1 MTSAPI
7 PLASQVGGHAGVQ
20 TTEDGS
26 LLIKPALPAE
36 LAFYQALSDDSPFA
50 PLRRYLP
57 KFLGTLSLAGKVE
70 EGEDLEKMGPPPA
83 GAEKQNLVL
92 ENLSFPFKKPNI
104 LDIKLGTVLYDESA
118 SPEKVERMI
127 KTAKETTSLETGVRL
142 TGFQVY
148 DNTTNAPIN
157 TPKSY
162 GKSIKVTDLP
172 NGIAKF
178 FPVARD
184 VPPTYPTTQ
193 ASSTDTT
200 TTTTSESTTSSP
212 TTGLPA
218 STLLPILRGI
228 RRDVAAIRD
237 HLAKIEMRM
246 VGGSVLIIYEADWE
260 RAAEAAKRIGTA
272 EEVEDEETDSDEEEG
287 EEEKA
292 ADSTLAKPGPAFT
305 VKLID
310 FAHTRL
316 APGEGPDAGVLLGL
330 DTTLKLLDGRIAQ
343 VEAGSDLVQGVL

>member
-104 LDIKLGTVLYDESA
+104 LDIKLGTILYDESA

-148 DNTTNAPIN
+148 DNLTNTPVN

-172 NGIAKF
+172 DGIAKF
-178 FPVARD
+178 FPVAHASTGD
-184 VPPTYPTTQ
+184 P
-193 ASSTDTT
+193 SSTNTQ
-200 TTTTSESTTSSP
+200 TTSDTQPTP
-212 TTGLPA
+212 TTGLPS
-218 STLLPILRGI
+218 STLLPILRDI
-228 RRDVAAIRD
+228 RRDVAAIRE
-237 HLAKIEMRM
+237 HLSKIEMRM

-260 RAAEAAKRIGTA
+260 RAAEAAARIGTP
-272 EEVEDEETDSDEEEG
+272 EEEDDEEIDSDEDEDEG
-287 EEEKA
+287 KDDE
-292 ADSTLAKPGPAFT
+292 SQQNKPGPAFV

-343 VEAGSDLVQGVL
+343 VETGSDVVEGVL

>member
-104 LDIKLGTVLYDESA
+104 LDIKLGTILYDESA
-118 SPEKVERMI
+118 SPDKVERMI
-127 KTAKETTSLETGVRL
+127 MTAKETTSLETGVRL

-148 DNTTNAPIN
+148 DNLTNIPIN

-172 NGIAKF
+172 DGIAKF
-178 FPVARD
+178 FPVAHAS
-184 VPPTYPTTQ
+184 TT
-193 ASSTDTT
+193 SSTPQ
-200 TTTTSESTTSSP
+200 TTSTDASTTASTTTSSP
-212 TTGLPA
+212 TTGLPS

-228 RRDVAAIRD
+228 RRDVAAIRE
-237 HLAKIEMRM
+237 HLSKIEMRM

-260 RAAEAAKRIGTA
+260 RAAEAAARIGTA
-272 EEVEDEETDSDEEEG
+272 EDEEDEEINSDEEGGEG
-287 EEEKA
+287 EDD
-292 ADSTLAKPGPAFT
+292 DSPKNKPGPAFV

-343 VEAGSDLVQGVL
+343 VETGSDVVEGVL

>member
-36 LAFYQALSDDSPFA
+36 LAFYQALSDDSLFA

-104 LDIKLGTVLYDESA
+104 LDIKLGTILYDESA
-118 SPEKVERMI
+118 APEKVERMI

-148 DNTTNAPIN
+148 DNLTNTPIN

-172 NGIAKF
+172 DGIAKF
-178 FPVARD
+178 FPVAHASTGD
-184 VPPTYPTTQ
+184 P
-193 ASSTDTT
+193 SSTNTQTTPDTQ
-200 TTTTSESTTSSP
+200 P
-212 TTGLPA
+212 TRTNGLPS

-237 HLAKIEMRM
+237 HLSKIEMRM

-260 RAAEAAKRIGTA
+260 RAAEAAARIGTA
-272 EEVEDEETDSDEEEG
+272 EEEEDEEIDSDEEEDEG
-287 EEEKA
+287 KGDEGPKN
-292 ADSTLAKPGPAFT
+292 KPGPAFV

-316 APGEGPDAGVLLGL
+316 APGEGPDSGVLLGL

-343 VEAGSDLVQGVL
+343 VETASDVVQGVL